1 MSDADS
7 SKRWRK
13 NARTNG
19 AFASFEDFC
28 DRMYPKELNRRA
40 LEGLVKSGAFDSL
53 GYRRSQLL
61 QIYDAVLNDVA
72 SATKKN
78 IAGQID
84 LFGLGEEEK
93 KENIHIPNVPELPKR
108 DLLSMEKETTDCICP
123 VIRWM
128 ITEISLQGRIA
139 RRFVRL
145 QKICR
150 AIGSVSNRSSIVMGC
165 TWFSRQLSQRCA

>member
-1 MSDADS
+1 
-7 SKRWRK
+7 
-13 NARTNG
+13 
-19 AFASFEDFC
+19 
-28 DRMYPKELNRRA
+28 MYPKELNRRA

-84 LFGLGEEEK
+84 LFGFGEEEK

-108 DLLSMEKETTDCICP
+108 Y
-123 VIRWM
+123 
-128 ITEISLQGRIA
+128 
-139 RRFVRL
+139 
-145 QKICR
+145 
-150 AIGSVSNRSSIVMGC
+150 
-165 TWFSRQLSQRCA
+165 